1 METLAFR
8 PGRKCRSLQWL
19 LGKDKIATCR
29 VSQLCGGILSR
40 YGFKAAHLKLVRATA
55 SRLQTG
61 MVRRVSGHTQS
72 TVRGIERR
80 IRESQSFMAWEDA
93 KNSPQRSRTDCS
105 PGRDEAAIRA
115 AKGSQLFSIFL
126 HTQARKQRLF
136 YGTPPYRSGH
146 EQMVMPRA
154 TNHSRTARPGGRRT
168 CQSRHRSDRQSAQHI
183 RHDAA
188 RARLVAQVG
197 C

>member
-29 VSQLCGGILSR
+29 VSQLCGGIFSR

-61 MVRRVSGHTQS
+61 MVRRVSGHTLS

-80 IRESQSFMAWEDA
+80 IWESPSFMAWEDVKA
-93 KNSPQRSRTDCS
+93 PVS
-105 PGRDEAAIRA
+105 
-115 AKGSQLFSIFL
+115 
-126 HTQARKQRLF
+126 
-136 YGTPPYRSGH
+136 
-146 EQMVMPRA
+146 V
-154 TNHSRTARPGGRRT
+154 RTARRT
-168 CQSRHRSDRQSAQHI
+168 RPFTAAAWRFPAFSRNKIIDEDRFRLIHFGECVFNHSVKAPRPVPEKSVKTPSTPKSKYARYSA
-183 RHDAA
+183 RGSPA
-188 RARLVAQVG
+188 
-197 C
+197 